1 MVNAY
6 GASEVKTWLMGVL
19 FSILLLPASVY
30 AQTQGRLR
38 APSSMKWENLL
49 LELLSKLPMLL
60 LE

>member
-30 AQTQGRLR
+30 AQTQRTVTMER
-38 APSSMKWENLL
+38 RNMIVKWLL
-49 LELLSKLPMLL
+49 LTSV
-60 LE
+60 